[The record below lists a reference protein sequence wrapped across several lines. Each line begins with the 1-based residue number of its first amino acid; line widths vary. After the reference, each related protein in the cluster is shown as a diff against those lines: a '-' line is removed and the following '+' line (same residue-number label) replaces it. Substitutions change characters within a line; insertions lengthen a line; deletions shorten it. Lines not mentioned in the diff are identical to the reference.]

1 MHSKDNVTALPVAPP
16 LLQVNPDAHA
26 RWTSLFGAEAALQLA
41 ELRRVAD
48 DPVAFAALR
57 HRILDTHMR
66 ELPAER
72 RENLLGYQDE
82 IEALRAVSGSP
93 VRAFNGLMQ
102 TMSDHLEAITRLQR
116 RIRQGH
122 S

>member
-1 MHSKDNVTALPVAPP
+1 M
-16 LLQVNPDAHA
+16 
-26 RWTSLFGAEAALQLA
+26 
-41 ELRRVAD
+41 
-48 DPVAFAALR
+48 AFVALR

-72 RENLLGYQDE
+72 RENLRGYQDE

-93 VRAFNGLMQ
+93 ARAFNGLMQ